1 MVFVSI
7 YKRPHEGQKD
17 DIVVQM
23 RLTVVVLGKVDDN
36 GTTESR
42 IIGMVETLFAAIP
55 IIDDGI
61 DVSFSLPDDFPEL
74 DQLFIEHLIP
84 PCWYALRAINTLD
97 PIASGFI
104 KVTDDQENTKWYR
117 YFEET
122 MLRNKP
128 VFDEDGECHQK
139 ILSLLDKLH
148 DNIQFI

>member
-23 RLTVVVLGKVDDN
+23 RLPVVMMVKVDEE
-36 GTTESR
+36 TMEAR
-42 IIGMVETLFAAIP
+42 IIGMEKKPFAVSV

-61 DVSFSLPDDFPEL
+61 DVSFNLPDDFPEL

-84 PCWYALRAINTLD
+84 PCWYALQTINRLD
-97 PIASGFI
+97 PVASGFT
-104 KVTDDQENTKWYR
+104 KVTDDQENAEWYC

-122 MLRNKP
+122 KLRNKP
-128 VFDEDGECHQK
+128 EFDEDGKRHQQF
-139 ILSLLDKLH
+139 LSLLDSIH
-148 DNIQFI
+148 DDIQFI